1 MSFSF
6 GSGQQTTQASSGF
19 TFGQPQ
25 QQQSTG
31 FTFGTNATT
40 TSSGF
45 SFGNTPASQPSSGFS
60 FGNPTS
66 TAFSLGSNPT
76 SGGFSFGSSNP
87 TSGGFSFGSSNP
99 SSGGSTGFSFG
110 TGATPGNTG
119 AASGFFGLGTS
130 NASGTGGV
138 AGVPASGA
146 STFTFGS
153 NPATSGAQPTFGTS
167 LSQTTSSGGGGF
179 SFGTNTTTTS
189 STASL
194 GTTAVTSAS
203 VGLPLSTPSGG
214 FSFGF
219 PTTTTSGGL
228 SFGTTSTTTAS
239 GGIFGGTSGITF
251 GATPSQIGTTTVGTT
266 VTTTTKPTGLTFRI
280 PLSSGPAPSVTTSA
294 APVLQFGV
302 TGKATGTTASS
313 TSGFGSIQTSSSG
326 VTVQPATTSVTKTT
340 GFSFG
345 AVPLLLSSTSTTTTS
360 TSDGFN
366 IVVSK
371 PSSTVT
377 SASGFSSLLT
387 ATTSTSVGSA
397 VPTATP
403 VTTMNFRQLEE
414 SINKWTLE
422 LEELERTFLN
432 QATQVNAWDRLLISN
447 GQKITA
453 LNEAVEKVKLDQQR
467 LDHELDFI
475 VAQQREL
482 EELLVPLEK
491 SVESSP
497 HLSVQQHADL
507 EREHTYHL
515 AENIDGQLKRM
526 AEDIKE
532 IIERLNTSNKSQEDV
547 DPMQQISKI
556 LSVHMDALQWIEQ
569 NSGIVQRKIEE
580 IGKISEMERRDQD
593 KSFRM

>member
-6 GSGQQTTQASSGF
+6 GSGQQTTQAPSGF

-31 FTFGTNATT
+31 FSFGTPATT

-45 SFGNTPASQPSSGFS
+45 SFGNTQASQPSSGFS

-66 TAFSLGSNPT
+66 TGFNLGSNPS
-76 SGGFSFGSSNP
+76 SGGFSFGNSNP

-99 SSGGSTGFSFG
+99 SSGGSTGV
-110 TGATPGNTG
+110 TPGNTG
-119 AASGFFGLGTS
+119 AASGFFGLGAQ
-130 NASGTGGV
+130 NASATGGV
-138 AGVPASGA
+138 AGVPAGGT
-146 STFTFGS
+146 STFGFGS
-153 NPATSGAQPTFGTS
+153 NPATSGAQPTFGTG
-167 LSQTTSSGGGGF
+167 LSQTTSGGGGF

-194 GTTAVTSAS
+194 GTAAVTSAS
-203 VGLPLSTPSGG
+203 IGLPLSTPTGG
-214 FSFGF
+214 FNFGV
-219 PTTTTSGGL
+219 PATTTSGGL
-228 SFGTTSTTTAS
+228 SFGTTSTTTPS

-251 GATPSQIGTTTVGTT
+251 GATPSQIGTTTVGAT
-266 VTTTTKPTGLTFRI
+266 VTTTTKPTGLTFGI
-280 PLSSGPAPSVTTSA
+280 PLASGPAPSVTTSA
-294 APVLQFGV
+294 ATVLQFGV
-302 TGKATGTTASS
+302 TGQAAVTTASS
-313 TSGFGSIQTSSSG
+313 STGFGILQTSTSGITG
-326 VTVQPATTSVTKTT
+326 QPATTSVTKTT
-340 GFSFG
+340 STGFSFG
-345 AVPLLLSSTSTTTTS
+345 AVPSFLSSTSTATTS

-366 IVVSK
+366 IAMSK

-377 SASGFSSLLT
+377 SASGFSSLVT
-387 ATTSTSVGSA
+387 TTTSTSIGGTVS
-397 VPTATP
+397 TATP
-403 VTTMNFRQLEE
+403 ATTMNFRQLEE

-491 SVESSP
+491 SVESAP

-532 IIERLNTSNKSQEDV
+532 IIERLNTSSKSQEEV
-547 DPMQQISKI
+547 DPMQQMSKI

-580 IGKISEMERRDQD
+580 IGKISEIERRDQD
-593 KSFRM
+593 KTFRM